1 MKIELKNMKHVYP
14 TGDEALKGINLVIEG
29 TEPVAI
35 IGQNGAG
42 KTTIVKHFN
51 GILRPTS
58 GEVLI
63 NGEDI
68 NNRSTA
74 KWSKEVGYVFQN
86 PDDQLFLESV
96 RKEFEFGPKQIGMPE
111 DEIQKRIEWVAEL
124 VGLKDKL
131 DMHPFDLTST
141 EKKFCTIGAIIMMD
155 PKAVIFDE
163 PTCGQDVAGNIRLR
177 EIIRQLKEDGKLCIT
192 ISHDMKFV
200 VEFNI
205 FVDPEAAYKVFHSG
219 IHVKMSGL
227 NLTRQCCLTAEH
239 VAEFRKIG
247 TKAANLAADLTEF
260 FIDSTVKSA
269 KLTGANMHDA
279 CAVAWLINPNLIKSA
294 EMHIDIE
301 LKGELTRG
309 MTVCD
314 YRHLRGVDPAI
325 DLYRE
330 PQMDFRG
337 EKPNA
342 EAALELDFPGFM
354 DLLYTT
360 LRNYN

>member
-74 KWSKEVGYVFQN
+74 KWSKEVGYVFQ
-86 PDDQLFLESV
+86 
-96 RKEFEFGPKQIGMPE
+96 
-111 DEIQKRIEWVAEL
+111 KRIEWVAEL

-177 EIIRQLKEDGKLCIT
+177 EIIRQLKENGKLCIT

-200 VEFNI
+200 VDNFKRIIVMCKGQVLLDGPVEEVFAQVETLKKS
-205 FVDPEAAYKVFHSG
+205 FVTPPPITKVAQGAGFKETVFTTDAFMKVF
-219 IHVKMSGL
+219 
-227 NLTRQCCLTAEH
+227 E
-239 VAEFRKIG
+239 ERKG
-247 TKAANLAADLTEF
+247 K
-260 FIDSTVKSA
+260 
-269 KLTGANMHDA
+269 
-279 CAVAWLINPNLIKSA
+279 
-294 EMHIDIE
+294 
-301 LKGELTRG
+301 
-309 MTVCD
+309 
-314 YRHLRGVDPAI
+314 
-325 DLYRE
+325 
-330 PQMDFRG
+330 
-337 EKPNA
+337 
-342 EAALELDFPGFM
+342 
-354 DLLYTT
+354 
-360 LRNYN
+360 